1 MSSAALAELAA
12 AERVPSAV
20 SGATTTQQER
30 FSLLLLDDGE
40 YYFRS
45 HTVYYWPLDD
55 KR

>member
-20 SGATTTQQER
+20 GSAAATQQDR

-45 HTVYYWPLDD
+45 HTAYYWPLDE